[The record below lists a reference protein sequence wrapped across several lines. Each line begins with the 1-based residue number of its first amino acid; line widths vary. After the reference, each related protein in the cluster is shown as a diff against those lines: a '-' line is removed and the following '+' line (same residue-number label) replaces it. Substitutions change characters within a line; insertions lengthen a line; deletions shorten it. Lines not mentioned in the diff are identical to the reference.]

1 MSDLVYLRG
10 TPKELR
16 SIIMSL
22 MATYQLLENKDIGT
36 IYGEPSE
43 DYQTRRKFKP
53 QILLYFEEDKDDVE
67 LGYRPSS
74 GRISFRIMGEESKT
88 ITKADLSALATKI
101 KNVFGV
107 NNGYVWRKGKELYSY
122 TDVDKGYSLQ
132 ILARSE
138 NNAKEIATSILSI
151 QNHTF
156 ILKNMQQCKNL
167 NELEKYPYT
176 PPNETILGDVV
187 RMPRYRPNVEVRFQ
201 YAVAHIH
208 GKANPILLY
217 SRTSKK
223 TGALIK

>member
-1 MSDLVYLRG
+1 MNDLVYLRG

-16 SIIMSL
+16 ITIMSL

-67 LGYRPSS
+67 LGYKPSA
-74 GRISFRIMGEESKT
+74 GRISFRIMGEESTT
-88 ITKADLSALATKI
+88 ITKANLTALATKI
-101 KNVFGV
+101 KDIFGV

-122 TDVDKGYSLQ
+122 TDVEKGYGLQ
-132 ILARSE
+132 ILSRSE
-138 NNAKEIATSILSI
+138 SSAREMATKVLLI
-151 QNHTF
+151 QNHSF

-176 PPNETILGDVV
+176 PPNATILGEVV
-187 RMPRYRPNVEVRFQ
+187 RLPRYRPNVEVRFR
-201 YAVAHIH
+201 YAACHIH
-208 GKANPILLY
+208 GKPNPILLY
-217 SRTSKK
+217 SLTSKGSK
-223 TGALIK
+223 ALVR